1 MAFRAYEVL
10 RVACQSRSWF
20 VLYIP
25 QGIWSLKQPI
35 NCLLFIPF
43 RLEFSRDPRNLTEM
57 P

>member
-57 P
+57 R